1 MTSAVWEIPYHGWTA
16 TAEDGTGNSADSASA
31 SSLLSASKGLG
42 GVPGQVSSSILAGV
56 DVECGG
62 VATALG
68 GGGANFFL
76 DSCLTR
82 ASQGGSLGLGVSLDC
97 MELIKRWE

>member
-1 MTSAVWEIPYHGWTA
+1 MTSGVWEIPYHGWTA
-16 TAEDGTGNSADSASA
+16 TTEDGTGASTDSASA
-31 SSLLSASKGLG
+31 SSLFSSSKGLG
-42 GVPGQVSSSILAGV
+42 GVAGRVSASILAGV

-62 VATALG
+62 VATGLG

-82 ASQGGSLGLGVSLDC
+82 ASQGGSLGLAASLD
-97 MELIKRWE
+97 